1 MSQNFKR
8 GRSTLSFKPKQGI
21 GAPNPHGARTAR
33 AEAIGQKAADE
44 NLFDNR
50 RHEAEVRRSEN
61 LAAGLPE
68 DANDPTEEVQRSK
81 SGRDLSYRAP
91 SPSHGEEG
99 GGDGSEDHPAED
111 APVEPPRRP
120 KGLIEKARAAVKEV
134 VKKVRQFIQ
143 PEPKIVKEVVI
154 NAEPLETRVAVLE
167 DSRLEDF
174 TVERASDDRLVGSI
188 FKGKVKNLED
198 NLKAAFVDIGFE
210 KNAFLHYW
218 DIVPSNFDSSVELV
232 EREGD
237 RQKQRAKPKITQ
249 KDVPKLFPPGS
260 EIIVQ
265 VTKGAIGTKGP
276 RVTTNLSL
284 PGRYLVLLPNS
295 DQSGISRKIEHGE
308 ERQRLKK
315 IVRELTIPE
324 GMGVIIRTA
333 GEGKLR
339 RYFVR
344 DLALLLEEWK
354 EIESRIKAQP
364 LASCVFQE
372 PDLVERT
379 VRDFLTE
386 DVSRIVID
394 DPKQFERVKGM
405 ISKISS
411 RSTKKIHFY
420 NEAQPLFDRF
430 NISRQ
435 LEQAFSRQVA
445 LKSGGYLV
453 IDETEA
459 LVAIDVNSG
468 RSTRE
473 HNIEDTAL
481 RTNLEASDEVARQLR
496 LRDLAGLI
504 VVDFIDMEENRN
516 NRSVERR
523 MKDALKND
531 RARIQVGR
539 ISHFGLLE
547 MSRQRIRTSVLES
560 STEKCPACGGSGH
573 VRSVASVALQLL
585 RSLEETLIKGATHS
599 LIVRTRAEVAIY
611 VLNHKRAHLRSLEE
625 RFRVTLTITTDPSIT
640 GQVSFAIDRGEQVH
654 TVEAAKA
661 LLAAQPVA
669 FAPMVEEEDDEEFED
684 EAESEAEGE
693 SGTESESENESEGDT
708 ESETET
714 AEAQAESPREDGTG
728 PRRKRR
734 RRRGRRGVGEGRE
747 PREPGSQREGA
758 VQAHEGERSDEHA
771 GDDHDQPQENGSEPA
786 SENGERS
793 AQNGDN
799 GRPPRDGEP
808 RRRRRGRRGGRRNRR
823 DRDPNSPGDNGAGEN
838 GGQDE
843 NGAPQYA
850 QDNDIVE
857 STPTPRIEPSAV
869 GQELGS
875 MSRDIPERQPTAM
888 AQPVPAIEA
897 EAPKRRSTVRE
908 PAPTFTS
915 GQGFAPVPMPQAAP
929 AVVST
934 SPAPA
939 TEAADETKPRKTGW
953 WAKRLLG
960 E

>member
-91 SPSHGEEG
+91 SPSHAEEG

-459 LVAIDVNSG
+459 LVAIDVNTG
-468 RSTRE
+468 KHKGGKDHE
-473 HNIEDTAL
+473 NAIL
-481 RTNLEASDEVARQLR
+481 KVNMEAAEEICRQLR
-496 LRDLAGLI
+496 LRNIGGII
-504 VVDFIDMEENRN
+504 VLDFIDMKH
-516 NRSVERR
+516 RR
-523 MKDALKND
+523 DQQ
-531 RARIQVGR
+531 QVYSR
-539 ISHFGLLE
+539 VKHLLRRDKSKTHVLPLSQLGLME
-547 MSRQRIRTSVLES
+547 MTRQRH
-560 STEKCPACGGSGH
+560 TE
-573 VRSVASVALQLL
+573 SVASSLYEDCPHCRGRGVLKSAETMSIELQRKLTSIL
-585 RSLEETLIKGATHS
+585 KGRPRDENDFQVKVTCNPKV
-599 LIVRTRAEVAIY
+599 LDRLRTRDEKLLIE
-611 VLNHKRAHLRSLEE
+611 LEKKFFA
-625 RFRVTLTITTDPSIT
+625 RLTFRPD
-640 GQVSFAIDRGEQVH
+640 
-654 TVEAAKA
+654 
-661 LLAAQPVA
+661 
-669 FAPMVEEEDDEEFED
+669 
-684 EAESEAEGE
+684 
-693 SGTESESENESEGDT
+693 
-708 ESETET
+708 
-714 AEAQAESPREDGTG
+714 
-728 PRRKRR
+728 
-734 RRRGRRGVGEGRE
+734 
-747 PREPGSQREGA
+747 
-758 VQAHEGERSDEHA
+758 
-771 GDDHDQPQENGSEPA
+771 
-786 SENGERS
+786 
-793 AQNGDN
+793 
-799 GRPPRDGEP
+799 
-808 RRRRRGRRGGRRNRR
+808 
-823 DRDPNSPGDNGAGEN
+823 
-838 GGQDE
+838 
-843 NGAPQYA
+843 
-850 QDNDIVE
+850 
-857 STPTPRIEPSAV
+857 
-869 GQELGS
+869 
-875 MSRDIPERQPTAM
+875 
-888 AQPVPAIEA
+888 
-897 EAPKRRSTVRE
+897 
-908 PAPTFTS
+908 PTFHNEEWTILNALTNEELARNQHRQDS
-915 GQGFAPVPMPQAAP
+915 
-929 AVVST
+929 
-934 SPAPA
+934 
-939 TEAADETKPRKTGW
+939 
-953 WAKRLLG
+953 
-960 E
+960 